1 MYTRMRRAILYI
13 LVACVVV
20 VSASGSAAQ
29 AVQDVFSV
37 GTDIELGGTGEIEG
51 ERDVGEERYRFTLPD
66 LEKVVNP
73 DEYILGPY
81 DQLIINLVGPEPR
94 SFSVLVL
101 PEGDVFLPGVGA
113 IHADGLTLSEFR
125 ESLSQTFSKYFKNI
139 ELFCYLKMPRR
150 FKVFVTGE
158 VGAPGP
164 VVVSAV
170 ERLSDAIQRAG
181 SIKGHGSSRF
191 VMVEREQETRT
202 FDILRFRLEGDFD
215 NNPFLSSGDRIH
227 VPVSQ
232 WHASISGDVRKPG
245 SYEIIPGETIDDL
258 IALAGGFSTVAS
270 RDSVLLTRWDGSAGF
285 TTRTIPADMFDIE
298 LLDLDEISV
307 VDRLAGSRRVF
318 VFGAVKRKGRFYL
331 GPGEG
336 LSELLIRTGG
346 FEDYA
351 ALDSVIVERKDG
363 KRLHVDIRDVLT
375 PESDVDIPLYD
386 GDILEIPAI
395 YQSVTVG
402 GEVQEPGQFQYRNDW
417 TVAQYVGLAG
427 GPTTE
432 GSIDR
437 VVIVSLDGS
446 SRKAGKDDRPGR
458 GDIIIVKRS
467 RYRILGEFLS
477 GVIRLGTV
485 VVTIIVLAK

>member
-1 MYTRMRRAILYI
+1 MYTRMRRTILSA
-13 LVACVVV
+13 LFACVMSVV
-20 VSASGSAAQ
+20 MGSNAARAAQ
-29 AVQDVFSV
+29 DIFSV
-37 GTDIELGGTGEIEG
+37 GTDVELESAEEVRG
-51 ERDVGEERYRFTLPD
+51 ERTVGEDRYRFTLPE
-66 LEKVVNP
+66 LEQVVNP

-125 ESLSQTFSKYFKNI
+125 KNLSRTFSRYFKNI
-139 ELFCYLKMPRR
+139 ELFCYLKTPRR
-150 FKVFVTGE
+150 FRVFVTGE

-164 VVVSAV
+164 VEVSSI

-181 SIKGHGSSRF
+181 NISGIGSSRF
-191 VMVEREQETRT
+191 VKVERGEETLT

-215 NNPFLSSGDRIH
+215 NNPFLRSGDRIH
-227 VPVSQ
+227 VPVGQ
-232 WHASISGDVRKPG
+232 RYAVISGDVRKPG
-245 SYEIIPGETIDDL
+245 SYEIKPGETIEDL
-258 IALAGGFSTVAS
+258 IALAGGFNTVAS

-285 TTRTIPADMFDIE
+285 TTRTVPADEFDE
-298 LLDLDEISV
+298 QLSDLDEISV
-307 VDRLAGSRRVF
+307 IDRLAGSRRVF

-331 GPGEG
+331 GPEEG
-336 LSELLIRTGG
+336 LSELLVRTGG

-351 ALDSVIVERKDG
+351 ALDSAFVERKDG
-363 KRLHVDIRDVLT
+363 ARLRVDIRDVLR
-375 PESDVDIPLYD
+375 PGSEFDIPLDD
-386 GDILEIPAI
+386 GDILEIPSL
-395 YQSVTVG
+395 YQNVAVG
-402 GEVQEPGQFQYRNDW
+402 GEVQEPGQFPYRNDW
-417 TVAQYVGLAG
+417 TVAHYVGLAG
-427 GPTTE
+427 GPTLE

-437 VVIVSLDGS
+437 AIIVSPDGT
-446 SRKAGKDDRPGR
+446 SRKVGKDDRPER

-467 RYRILGEFLS
+467 RYRLLGEFLS

>member
-1 MYTRMRRAILYI
+1 MVLHT

-20 VSASGSAAQ
+20 AAAGGSPARAA
-29 AVQDVFSV
+29 QDVFSI
-37 GTDIELGGTGEIEG
+37 GTDVELDSAEEVKG
-51 ERDVGEERYRFTLPD
+51 ERAVGEDRYRFTLPE

-125 ESLSQTFSKYFKNI
+125 EDLSRTFSRYFKNV
-139 ELFCYLKMPRR
+139 ELFCYLQTPRR
-150 FKVFVTGE
+150 FRVFVTGE

-164 VVVSAV
+164 VVVSAL

-181 SIKGHGSSRF
+181 NIRSHGSSRF
-191 VMVEREQETRT
+191 VMVEREQETLT
-202 FDILRFRLEGDFD
+202 FDILRFRLEGDFE
-215 NNPFLSSGDRIH
+215 NNPFLRCGDRIH
-227 VPVSQ
+227 VPVGQ
-232 WHASISGDVRKPG
+232 WHAAISGDVRKPG
-245 SYEIIPGETIDDL
+245 SYEIMPGETIEDL
-258 IALAGGFSTVAS
+258 IALAGGFNTVAS
-270 RDSVLLTRWDGSAGF
+270 QDSVILTRWDGSAGF
-285 TTRTIPADMFDIE
+285 TTRAVPADKFDE
-298 LLDLDEISV
+298 LLSDLDEISV

-318 VFGAVKRKGRFYL
+318 VVGAVRRTGRFYL

-346 FEDYA
+346 FEENA
-351 ALDSVIVERKDG
+351 ALDSAIVERKDG
-363 KRLHVDIRDVLT
+363 TRLRVDIREILRQG
-375 PESDVDIPLYD
+375 SDVDIPLDD
-386 GDILEIPAI
+386 GDVLEIPSI
-395 YQSVTVG
+395 YQNVTVG
-402 GEVQEPGQFQYRNDW
+402 GEVQEPGQFPYRNDW
-417 TVAQYVGLAG
+417 TVAHYVGLAG
-427 GPTTE
+427 GPTLE

-437 VVIVSLDGS
+437 AIIVSPDGS
-446 SRKAGKDDRPGR
+446 SRKVGKEDRPER

-467 RYRILGEFLS
+467 RYRLLGEFLS